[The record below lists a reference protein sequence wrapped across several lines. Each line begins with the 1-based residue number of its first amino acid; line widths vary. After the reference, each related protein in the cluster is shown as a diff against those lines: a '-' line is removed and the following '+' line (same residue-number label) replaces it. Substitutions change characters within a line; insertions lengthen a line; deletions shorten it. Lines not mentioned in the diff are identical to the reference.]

1 MKKTLKKVAMA
12 VGLAAA
18 VGYVAGLLTAPKS
31 GKETRADIKHAAQT
45 GMDEA
50 ERQLK
55 NITTELADLLEEAK
69 RRGAD
74 MGEKAR
80 QQLDELVAQARA
92 GREKAREVVSAIRS
106 GNAKDEDLRLAVS
119 QADNALKHLR
129 DYLKK

>member
-1 MKKTLKKVAMA
+1 MKKTLKKAAMA

-45 GMDEA
+45 GIDQA

-55 NITTELADLLEEAK
+55 NITSELADLVEEAK

-74 MGEKAR
+74 MSEKAR
-80 QQLDELVAQARA
+80 QQLDDLIAQARA
-92 GREKAREVVSAIRS
+92 GREKAREVVSAVHS
-106 GNAKDEDLRLAVS
+106 GKAKDEDLHLAVN
-119 QADNALKHLR
+119 QADSALKHLR
-129 DYLKK
+129 EYLKK